1 MAVDALNIHWGNLGL
16 AYAFPPFSLVFKVL
30 RKVQSDVATVILIAP
45 VWKSQAWYPK
55 VLNMLFESPVLLP
68 QSWDLLFLPHNRRPH
83 PLLPDLM
90 LAAWPISGDS
100 CRVGAFRQ
108 GLQTSSSR
116 LGEKDRRLCAFTYLK
131 EYLRRTSSLRKERGG
146 EQKLFISYRRPHRPV
161 GSATLARWVKS
172 VLGTAGVDTA
182 TFSAHSTR
190 GASTSAAAAAGVSLH
205 SIMKAADWSREST
218 FLKYYRRDNNQHT
231 FGQAVLSTALK
242 ESIGVR
248 LLRKMGW
255 RDGTGIGAKVRRKI
269 KMKRQAEVAPSQKLY
284 GCAPPP
290 GHRHSE
296 EEEDEDDPFTHGHEF
311 APKDVLPMSYQPK
324 DNMHGI
330 GYRGLVPTDFLGPS
344 MSTARLG
351 PKSKGMKG
359 QAFGV
364 GVFEEEDDDIYTT
377 DSMANYDFTAAGVEV
392 ETQSQLKQTRHGHQM
407 PSIETKAPEG
417 FVLSRRA
424 AQPKQVFP
432 PPAVPRDFRPVHRF
446 SRPAEGE
453 LQTAG
458 RHSLT
463 ALQRAQALGEKPPT
477 EQMSVFDLI
486 STADKEAIK
495 TVQLHKNVTAVAPV
509 PPVAPAPPAPPA
521 VHTDRQSAT
530 TTTGNMGNFRPFSRD
545 AAKQQRYEE
554 YIRAAKSGAKDPM
567 PAAPSGM
574 TEWERDREREEFVR
588 AYQLYQPLHGMMAS
602 RFTRG
607 KHLDQPTTDQPPS
620 LQEEVSDKAK
630 AAGMKMFGRLTRD
643 RMEWHPDRLLCRR
656 FNVPNPY
663 PESTVVGLCTL
674 KKEKYTFAN
683 FLNMPVESSSSTT
696 TNSKGKETPESQE
709 VSKNTSKVAGGEERG
724 VLSYLCES
732 EDVPSTSEQDTRMQE
747 DPDVSKKLDT
757 DKEKPPL
764 DLFKAIFQSS
774 SDSSGGSDDS
784 EEGEDMDDT
793 RGDGGESK
801 EGGGEARGLGGKRV
815 EVDNSD
821 GALEQDRDKPLD
833 NITAD
838 PADTGKLDSDP
849 KLSVVTSPDSHVSR
863 WDRSEAQVTVE
874 QAQVTVEQ
882 AQGEKSTTSHLPSRC
897 PVTTSN
903 CDLIMHGPTTN
914 LVLS

>member
-1 MAVDALNIHWGNLGL
+1 MKKPVSTEDQVVTDQQGRRRFHGAFTGGFSAGYYNTVDTPEGWTPATFVSSRSSKAG
-16 AYAFPPFSLVFKVL
+16 
-30 RKVQSDVATVILIAP
+30 KVQQRPEDFMDEEDMGEFGIAP
-45 VWKSQAWYPK
+45 KMVTTTKEFVSEEK
-55 VLNMLFESPVLLP
+55 EDV
-68 QSWDLLFLPHNRRPH
+68 RRK
-83 PLLPDLM
+83 
-90 LAAWPISGDS
+90 
-100 CRVGAFRQ
+100 R
-108 GLQTSSSR
+108 
-116 LGEKDRRLCAFTYLK
+116 
-131 EYLRRTSSLRKERGG
+131 
-146 EQKLFISYRRPHRPV
+146 
-161 GSATLARWVKS
+161 
-172 VLGTAGVDTA
+172 
-182 TFSAHSTR
+182 
-190 GASTSAAAAAGVSLH
+190 AAAAADQH
-205 SIMKAADWSREST
+205 S
-218 FLKYYRRDNNQHT
+218 
-231 FGQAVLSTALK
+231 VLPALLQDLIIPAR

-392 ETQSQLKQTRHGHQM
+392 QTQSQLKQTRHGHQM

-417 FVLSRRA
+417 FVLSARA

-495 TVQLHKNVTAVAPV
+495 TVQLHKNVTAAAPV

-683 FLNMPVESSSSTT
+683 FLNMPVESRSSEHSSSTT

-793 RGDGGESK
+793 RGEGGESK
-801 EGGGEARGLGGKRV
+801 GGGGEARGLGGKTV

-838 PADTGKLDSDP
+838 PADTGKLDSGTHVTDP

-882 AQGEKSTTSHLPSRC
+882 AQVTVEQAQLYGPALPPTVSGGVSTSPHSHRPATADSSSHRHKHSHRDKHKHKHKKDKKSKKSKQKHKKKSKKKRRWKDEGEDSGSERESSEESEDEVKS
-897 PVTTSN
+897 
-903 CDLIMHGPTTN
+903 DLLNDQLLHRVRSLRHHISPAD
-914 LVLS
+914 VL